1 MFHSEVGE
9 SALKVL
15 LDRQQVERRIDEL
28 ALEIAAD
35 YAGSAPLFVGI
46 LTGAAQFMMA
56 LMDRLPDESLAR
68 LDYDFVDVSSY
79 RGAESTGR
87 VELVKDLAVAVADRE
102 VLVVDGIVDTGRSL
116 DFVMALIRSRQP
128 LSLKVCTLLDKRAHR
143 VVPVEVD
150 YCGFEIEDAFVV
162 GCGMDY
168 DQRYR
173 ALRHIA
179 IIE

>member
-1 MFHSEVGE
+1 M
-9 SALKVL
+9 LI
-15 LDRQQVERRIDEL
+15 DRETVERRIGEL
-28 ALEIAAD
+28 AVDIAAD
-35 YAGSAPLFVGI
+35 YPEAPLFVGI

-56 LMDRLPDESLAR
+56 LIDRLPEEMLAR

-79 RGAESTGR
+79 QGTESTGQ
-87 VELVKDLAVAVADRE
+87 VELVKDLAVAVEGRD
-102 VLVVDGIVDTGRSL
+102 VLVIDGIVDTGRSL
-116 DFVMALIRSRQP
+116 DFVLEMIRTRRP
-128 LSLKVCTLLDKRAHR
+128 DSLKTCALLDKSARRALP
-143 VVPVEVD
+143 VPVD

-162 GCGMDY
+162 GYGMDY